1 MAVAGEVVVEVLTD
15 FPQRFDSLET
25 VYLGDADQADAY
37 QVSGCRWHKD
47 RVLLSIEG
55 FSDRNAV
62 ERLRDQLVQLPIE
75 EAMPL
80 AEDEYYAHQLIG
92 LDVLTVDGQ
101 DLGELAMYCIPRP
114 TMSSWYLV
122 PRGRYCCRLSP
133 MWSKVWI
140 WKKDL

>member
-1 MAVAGEVVVEVLTD
+1 MPDPAEPRFIAIGRILRPHGLAGEVVVEVLTD

-62 ERLRDQLVQLPIE
+62 ERLRDQLVQP
-75 EAMPL
+75 A
-80 AEDEYYAHQLIG
+80 Y
-92 LDVLTVDGQ
+92 
-101 DLGELAMYCIPRP
+101 
-114 TMSSWYLV
+114 
-122 PRGRYCCRLSP
+122 
-133 MWSKVWI
+133 
-140 WKKDL
+140 